1 MEDKIYFDK
10 LAEIL
15 EEQFPK
21 GECKERSGALVLNSY
36 ANIYHN
42 EALKTQREEQKKLL
56 ERIKLELDV
65 CVCDC
70 GKKWS
75 ETDLADLVNQALK
88 DIIK

>member
-10 LAEIL
+10 LAKVL

-21 GECKERSGALVLNSY
+21 GECNERSGALVLNSY

-42 EALKTQREEQKKLL
+42 EALKTQREEQKELL

-70 GKKWS
+70 GEKWS

-88 DIIK
+88 DKIK